1 MYYIGEGGNNLKKM
15 DKHIK
20 RKQGNILNLFST
32 NVINDK
38 TLNKMKKK
46 KVKVLSSS
54 MSQGISQASHS
65 TAESAN
71 HAASSEFF
79 GAADTKSNLNAAFA
93 NLNSSLDASL
103 FNRRQIQNITQDLAA
118 TADTWK
124 QFRASSRGDKSGF
137 DSNFLATQKK
147 YSNKHSKQP
156 SGIDQ

>member
-1 MYYIGEGGNNLKKM
+1 M
-15 DKHIK
+15 
-20 RKQGNILNLFST
+20 NLFST
-32 NVINDK
+32 KVINDK
-38 TLNKMKKK
+38 TLNRMKKK

-71 HAASSEFF
+71 IANNASSDFF
-79 GAADTKSNLNAAFA
+79 GAADTKSNLNAAFQ

-137 DSNFLATQKK
+137 DSNFLNTNQ
-147 YSNKHSKQP
+147 KHSKHP
-156 SGIDQ
+156 SGIE

>member
-1 MYYIGEGGNNLKKM
+1 M
-15 DKHIK
+15 
-20 RKQGNILNLFST
+20 NLFST
-32 NVINDK
+32 KVINDK
-38 TLNKMKKK
+38 TLNRMKKK

-71 HAASSEFF
+71 IANNASSDFF
-79 GAADTKSNLNAAFA
+79 GAADTKSNLNAAFQ

-137 DSNFLATQKK
+137 DSNFLNT
-147 YSNKHSKQP
+147 N
-156 SGIDQ
+156 

>member
-38 TLNKMKKK
+38 TLNLMKKK
-46 KVKVLSSS
+46 KVKVLASS

-71 HAASSEFF
+71 VGNNVTSDFF
-79 GAADTKSNLNAAFA
+79 GPADSIKL
-93 NLNSSLDASL
+93 
-103 FNRRQIQNITQDLAA
+103 
-118 TADTWK
+118 
-124 QFRASSRGDKSGF
+124 
-137 DSNFLATQKK
+137 
-147 YSNKHSKQP
+147 
-156 SGIDQ
+156 